1 MVITNLSGGGGKA
14 VRQIQ
19 SGWIWSGQATYV
31 GTTSIPVHLNSSND
45 AYNEYHTTSGAI
57 NTIATDKHLYYRVP
71 ISGFK
76 NVNKIEINIDT
87 PANSSLGEAIYASD
101 VFVTDTVLSAFMYN
115 NMYNEINSGSFT
127 YYYKNNVVNI
137 DPTKLY
143 YYIGSDATNLAFAVP
158 FSLSYDSSKSND
170 RLTGNF
176 GIKKDKVS
184 NVVSDDNNLHCDF
197 YSNLMFKSH
206 VHYTVIEYY

>member
-1 MVITNLSGGGGKA
+1 MVITNFGGGRA

-19 SGWIWSGQATYV
+19 SGWIGSWSEQATYV
-31 GTTSIPVHLNSSND
+31 GTTSIPVHLNSISD
-45 AYNEYHTTSGAI
+45 AYKEYHTTSGAT
-57 NTIATDKHLYYRVP
+57 NTITTDKHLYYRVP

-87 PANSSLGEAIYASD
+87 PANSSLGEAIYGSD
-101 VFVTDTVLSAFMYN
+101 VFVTDDVLSAFMHN
-115 NMYNEINSGSFT
+115 DMYNEINSGSFT
-127 YYYKNNVVNI
+127 YYYKNNVVKT
-137 DPTKLY
+137 DLTKLY
-143 YYIGSDATNLAFAVP
+143 YYITSDATNLVFSVP

-170 RLTGNF
+170 KLTGNF

-184 NVVSDDNNLHCDF
+184 NVVSDDNKLHCDF
-197 YSNLMFKSH
+197 YSNLMFKSV

>member
-1 MVITNLSGGGGKA
+1 MVITNLSGGKA

-19 SGWIWSGQATYV
+19 SGWIGSWSGQATYV
-31 GTTSIPVHLNSSND
+31 GTTSIPVHLNSIND
-45 AYNEYHTTSGAI
+45 AYEEYHTTSGGT
-57 NTIATDKHLYYRVP
+57 NTITTDKHLYYRVH

-101 VFVTDTVLSAFMYN
+101 VFVTDTVLSAFT
-115 NMYNEINSGSFT
+115 YNEINSGSFT
-127 YYYKNNVVNI
+127 YYYKNNVVNM

-143 YYIGSDATNLAFAVP
+143 YYITSDTTNLAFSVP

-176 GIKKDKVS
+176 SIKKDKVS
-184 NVVSDDNNLHCDF
+184 NVVSDDEKLHCDF
-197 YSNLMFKSH
+197 YSNLMFKSV

>member
-1 MVITNLSGGGGKA
+1 MVITNLSGGKA

-19 SGWIWSGQATYV
+19 SGWIGSWSGQATYV
-31 GTTSIPVHLNSSND
+31 GATSIPVYLDSIGD
-45 AYNEYHTTSGAI
+45 AYKEYHTTSGGTD
-57 NTIATDKHLYYRVP
+57 TITTDKHLYYRVP

-101 VFVTDTVLSAFMYN
+101 VFVTDTVLSAFTN
-115 NMYNEINSGSFT
+115 NEINSGSFT
-127 YYYKNNVVNI
+127 YYYKNNVVNM

-143 YYIGSDATNLAFAVP
+143 YYITSDATKLEFSVP

-170 RLTGNF
+170 KLTGKFN
-176 GIKKDKVS
+176 IKKDKVS

-197 YSNLMFKSH
+197 YSKLMFKSV